1 MFLEEPPPQKHP
13 LIYNIHVLGFN
24 YIFVGAIMNMSVH
37 LFIHSPHVRLG
48 VEQSTLAKRC
58 ILADCSYIYIT
69 YYDVVVLPVY
79 HLQM

>member
-1 MFLEEPPPQKHP
+1 M
-13 LIYNIHVLGFN
+13 NI
-24 YIFVGAIMNMSVH
+24 SVY

-48 VEQSTLAKRC
+48 VEQSTLAKRY
-58 ILADCSYIYIT
+58 ILADCSYIYIYIT